1 MAGMA
6 RLLLRWACLGAA
18 LDLDRFLLRRSSE
31 ETSRDLD
38 RVEEAALASLDLDR
52 LLAGASDLE
61 RCRDA
66 CSAEEADDSVTAE

>member
-6 RLLLRWACLGAA
+6 RLLLRCDCLGAA
-18 LDLDRFLLRRSSE
+18 LDLDRCLLRRSSE
-31 ETSRDLD
+31 EMSRDLE